1 MIKRPLAAIGIVF
14 LISQAVAVLLGD
26 DISLFASCVSGI
38 VLITYLLIT
47 KTRSKTVVLL
57 LSTVTAAFLLYSAY
71 YHVNVKPSE
80 VLDGATTM
88 VKGQISKCCGE
99 SHGRYYYYIDTEQ
112 IDIESAPQNIR
123 IRMSSRY
130 PLEAGQSD
138 VIVTTVTFNDRSSFS
153 RGSYNSLLA
162 DGVTATAYMP
172 TDADIYVSP
181 GARDLNWYMASLR
194 GKLCE
199 GLDIYLSEEHSAIA
213 KAMLFGD
220 KTHLS
225 DEQVSD
231 FRACGLS
238 HLFAVSGLHLSII
251 TAALSYVLQM
261 MGIKQKIEKPILI
274 VAVLFIMALTG
285 FSFSVVRAGIMRII
299 YQLALLIRRDADSLT
314 SLGFSVL
321 VVCLINPNA
330 ASDIG
335 LQLSFSATLGL
346 ITLYPKINGYLKRF
360 IKTENKRLKRILYY
374 IVNTVS
380 STVAA
385 CVAVL
390 PVTSICF
397 GEFSTVSIIASLLC
411 ILPAS
416 AFLIMSVLL
425 ATLRF
430 IPLVGVK
437 LSYIVVP
444 FSWITGKYLDISTSL
459 IAKIP
464 GARASVNYDFFPW
477 LLAASMVLLIVWYCL
492 KRVNK
497 NGILSF
503 KVCLLLICELF
514 AVFIAGY
521 HIMTFNKSYVRV
533 YNVENGVA
541 IAAVYRGRCIV
552 IGPGGDEYLA
562 YKMACDIDG
571 QDISEVGAVVCPDST
586 AFMSSYTADFIDL
599 MDPERVFVGISDS
612 ASDDYEVVIKNAASE
627 SGCKISDID
636 DMDYSL
642 YDGKLSVRTHI
653 DPAGFVWTY
662 LRCGEMDVLV
672 CPGGGDYLNV
682 PKEWFSPD
690 CAVLCG
696 TNIANIKAIGTDTN
710 IVVSDNDFGCMD
722 IAYELKNAGFKNV
735 SCTAFDG
742 TLELTSEGNFLRVE
756 EYKMKSV

>member
-14 LISQAVAVLLGD
+14 LISQAVAVLLSGE
-26 DISLFASCVSGI
+26 ISLFISAVGI
-38 VLITYLLIT
+38 VSLATYLFLT
-47 KTRSKTVVLL
+47 KTRSKMVVLL
-57 LSTVTAAFLLYSAY
+57 LSTVTAAFLLYNAY
-71 YHVNVKPSE
+71 YYVDVKPSE
-80 VLDGATTM
+80 KLDGVTTM

-99 SHGRYYYYIDTEQ
+99 SHGRFYYYIDTEQ

-123 IRMSSRY
+123 IRLSSRY

-138 VIVTTVTFNDRSSFS
+138 IVVTTVTFNDRRSLSQV
-153 RGSYNSLLA
+153 SYNNLLA
-162 DGVTATAYMP
+162 DGVTATAYMQ

-181 GARDLNWYMASLR
+181 GSKDLDWYMAALR
-194 GKLCE
+194 EKLCE
-199 GLDIYLSEEHSAIA
+199 GLDIYLTKEHSAMA

-225 DEQVSD
+225 DKQVSD
-231 FRACGLS
+231 FRAIGLS

-251 TAALSYVLQM
+251 TAALSYVLKM

-274 VAVLFIMALTG
+274 AAVLFIMALTG
-285 FSFSVVRAGIMRII
+285 FSFSVVRAGIMMII

-335 LQLSFSATLGL
+335 LQLSFSATFGL
-346 ITLYPKINGYLKRF
+346 ITLTPKISEYLQKFVR
-360 IKTENKRLKRILYY
+360 TENKRLKRILYY
-374 IVNTVS
+374 LVNTVS
-380 STVAA
+380 STAAA
-385 CVAVL
+385 CIAVF
-390 PVTSICF
+390 PIASICF
-397 GEFSTVSIIASLLC
+397 GEFSTVSIVASLLC

-416 AFLIMSVLL
+416 AFLIMGILL
-425 ATLRF
+425 TALRF

-437 LSYIVVP
+437 LSYVVVP

-464 GARASVNYDFFPW
+464 GARTSVNYDFFPW

-521 HIMTFNKSYVRV
+521 HIMTFNKSYVRI

-541 IAAVYRGRCIV
+541 VAAVYRRGCIV

-562 YKMACDIDG
+562 YQMTDDVDE
-571 QDISEVGAVVCPDST
+571 QDISQVNAVICPDST
-586 AFMSSYTADFIDL
+586 AFASSYTAEFVDL
-599 MDPERVFVGISDS
+599 INPDEVFVGISDS
-612 ASDDYEVVIKNAASE
+612 ASDDYSMIIADAANK
-627 SGCKISDID
+627 SGCALSDVDNISCSF
-636 DMDYSL
+636 Y
-642 YDGKLSVRTHI
+642 GGRLSAKTYT
-653 DPAGFVWTY
+653 DAAGFVWTY
-662 LRCGEMDVLV
+662 LRCGEMDILV
-672 CPGGGDYLNV
+672 CPGGGDLLNA

-690 CAVLCG
+690 CVVLCG
-696 TNIANIKAIGTDTN
+696 SNIANIKAIGADTN

-756 EYKMKSV
+756 EYEMKRV

>member
-14 LISQAVAVLLGD
+14 LISQTVAVLLSN
-26 DISLFASCVSGI
+26 DISLFVSAVSGI
-38 VLITYLLIT
+38 ALITYLFLT
-47 KTRSKTVVLL
+47 KTHSKIVVLL
-57 LSTVTAAFLLYSAY
+57 LSTVTAAFLLYGAY
-71 YHVNVKPSE
+71 YNVNVKPSQI
-80 VLDGATTM
+80 LDGATAM

-112 IDIESAPQNIR
+112 IDIETVPQNIR
-123 IRMSSRY
+123 VRMSSRY

-138 VIVTTVTFNDRSSFS
+138 VIVTTVTFNDRRSLSK
-153 RGSYNSLLA
+153 GSYNNLLS
-162 DGVTATAYMP
+162 DGVTATAYML
-172 TDADIYVSP
+172 TDADIYISS
-181 GARDLNWYMASLR
+181 GARGLNWYMASLR
-194 GKLCE
+194 EKLCE
-199 GLDIYLSEEHSAIA
+199 GLDIYLSKEHSAIA

-220 KTHLS
+220 KTYLS
-225 DEQVSD
+225 DKQVSD

-251 TAALSYVLQM
+251 TAALSYVLKM

-274 VAVLFIMALTG
+274 AAVLFIMALTG
-285 FSFSVVRAGIMRII
+285 FSFSVVRAGIMMII

-314 SLGFSVL
+314 SLGLSVL

-360 IKTENKRLKRILYY
+360 IKTENKSLKRILYY
-374 IVNTVS
+374 VVNTVS
-380 STVAA
+380 STIAA
-385 CVAVL
+385 CVAVF

-411 ILPAS
+411 VLPAS

-425 ATLRF
+425 AVLRF

-444 FSWITGKYLDISTSL
+444 FSWITGRYLDVSTSL

-464 GARASVNYDFFPW
+464 GAKASVNYDFFPW

-492 KRVNK
+492 KRINK

-514 AVFIAGY
+514 AVFMAGY
-521 HIMTFNKSYVRV
+521 HIMTFNKSYVRI
-533 YNVENGVA
+533 YNVENGIA
-541 IAAVYRGRCIV
+541 IAAVYRRGCIV
-552 IGPGGDEYLA
+552 VGPGGDEYLA
-562 YKMACDIDG
+562 YQMTYDVDG
-571 QDISEVGAVVCPDST
+571 QDISQINAVVCPDST
-586 AFMSSYTADFIDL
+586 SFMSSYTAEFVDL
-599 MDPERVFVGISDS
+599 MDPDQVFVGISES
-612 ASDDYEVVIKNAASE
+612 ASDDYAKIISDAASKNGCDI
-627 SGCKISDID
+627 SGID
-636 DMDYSL
+636 NMACSFY
-642 YDGKLSVRTHI
+642 GGRLSAKTYT
-653 DPAGFVWTY
+653 DAAGLVWTY
-662 LRCGEMDVLV
+662 LRCDEMDILV
-672 CPGGGDYLNV
+672 CPGGGDLLNA

-696 TNIANIKAIGTDTN
+696 TSVTNLKSIGIDTD
-710 IVVSDNDFGCMD
+710 IVVSDNYSGCTD
-722 IAYELKNAGFKNV
+722 IVYELRNAGFKKV
-735 SCTAFDG
+735 RSTAFDG
-742 TLELTSEGNFLRVE
+742 TLELKSEGKYLRVE
-756 EYKMKSV
+756 EYQV